1 MGTHS
6 MRPLAALLAFFNVRL
21 GYWFPNPKQVVSSS
35 KKKPNLWY
43 FANEVL
49 GRLNEDRDLVYL
61 TDGGHIENLGM
72 YELLRRRCR
81 LIVAVDAEAD
91 PRMKFGSFVQL
102 QRYARIDLGAKI
114 ELPWEQLAAT
124 SRDAMTGKA
133 VPKKGPHCAIGTIEY
148 DNGGVGVLV
157 YVKASVT
164 GDENDYIRDYN
175 ARNET
180 FPHETTGD
188 QYFSEEQFEV
198 YRALGF
204 HAVNGMLNGLDK
216 VQSDAGLE
224 HLNDGAAKGTGV
236 KEAAILMGIEQK
248 TYPDSE
254 RVDNISLV
262 KLVPDAAQPIALQV
276 NLQQKQITEL
286 ADAMRSGRPV
296 KRGKRT

>member
-1 MGTHS
+1 
-6 MRPLAALLAFFNVRL
+6 
-21 GYWFPNPKQVVSSS
+21 
-35 KKKPNLWY
+35 
-43 FANEVL
+43 
-49 GRLNEDRDLVYL
+49 
-61 TDGGHIENLGM
+61 
-72 YELLRRRCR
+72 
-81 LIVAVDAEAD
+81 
-91 PRMKFGSFVQL
+91 
-102 QRYARIDLGAKI
+102 
-114 ELPWEQLAAT
+114 
-124 SRDAMTGKA
+124 
-133 VPKKGPHCAIGTIEY
+133 
-148 DNGGVGVLV
+148 
-157 YVKASVT
+157 VKASVT